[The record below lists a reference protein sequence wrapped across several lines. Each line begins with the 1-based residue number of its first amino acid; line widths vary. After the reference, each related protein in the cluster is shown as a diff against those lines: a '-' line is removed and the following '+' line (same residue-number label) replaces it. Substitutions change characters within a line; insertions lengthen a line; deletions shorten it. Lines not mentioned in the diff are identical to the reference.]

1 MNYDYLL
8 ADLKRP
14 YPSHPI
20 WIEHLAKRVMFCLFL
35 GLQTP
40 LTPPPP
46 TLRREWSKFAHE
58 RLQPSKKNFW
68 FRLCYCSTAFFHNIL
83 QGISI
88 IYTNNKL
95 HNYSK
100 CKSFRQVLLQRAGEI
115 LTDFSSAFHA
125 RELQFIFL
133 IDRFFSLL
141 FFKFFLQQQNK

>member
-1 MNYDYLL
+1 MSVRRLKQTILSIWSLQMIYDYLL

-14 YPSHPI
+14 YPSHLNRTFGQKGNVLP
-20 WIEHLAKRVMFCLFL
+20 FL

-46 TLRREWSKFAHE
+46 LRREWMKFAHE
-58 RLQPSKKNFW
+58 RLQPSKKKFGSANAIVQQH
-68 FRLCYCSTAFFHNIL
+68 LFHNIL

-100 CKSFRQVLLQRAGEI
+100 CKNFRQVLLQRAGRGTYG
-115 LTDFSSAFHA
+115 LSLCFSGSGTPIH
-125 RELQFIFL
+125 
-133 IDRFFSLL
+133 FF
-141 FFKFFLQQQNK
+141 NW